1 MSTPGVAAHGD
12 HTKIGRQ
19 SVHDREGVVVGYELL
34 FRARP
39 GLEAADEQTRDLST
53 SEAICTAFGEFRLHR
68 LGARRNLYVN
78 MTRGLLTGAVPM
90 PFGPHNVV
98 LEILEHIEVDA
109 ELLDGVQALKYR
121 GYRLAIDGYVGG
133 PEHPRLLGLVD
144 VVKLDVPA
152 IGPDLWEM
160 SAYLRGAVPQA
171 RLMADGVQ
179 DEAGLDACRSA
190 GFELFLGPLYQRT
203 AGPAASD
210 INPSQTISLQ
220 LLAAL
225 SDMDSTIDELER
237 MVSADPGLSL
247 RVLSAVNSAAGAGQQ
262 IRSLRQ
268 AIVLMGRRSLSGWV
282 MLAALGGHPDQRR
295 EDMIDILTRARICEL
310 LSPCLDGVES
320 STAYA
325 AGLLSGLVEVMG
337 ADPEQLARRARMD
350 EEVTSAL
357 VARQGQVGALL
368 DAIDEFD
375 RTGQTDSLIPAAD
388 MSWAHLHA
396 LGTAVATVDSILGQP
411 GEAPGP
417 DEPQDPSVESASLA
431 V

>member
-1 MSTPGVAAHGD
+1 MSTPAVAAHGD
-12 HTKIGRQ
+12 RTKIGRQ
-19 SVHDREGVVVGYELL
+19 SVHDRDGVVVGYELL

-53 SEAICTAFGEFRLHR
+53 SEAICTAFGEFGLHR

-78 MTRGLLTGAVPM
+78 MTRGLLTGQLPM

-98 LEILEHIEVDA
+98 LEVLEHVEVDA

-152 IGPDLWEM
+152 IGPDLREM
-160 SAYLRGAVPQA
+160 AAYLRGAVPQA

-179 DEAGLDACRSA
+179 DEAVLDACRTA
-190 GFELFLGPLYQRT
+190 GFDLFLGPHYQR
-203 AGPAASD
+203 AAVPTSD

-225 SDMDSTIDELER
+225 SDLDSTIDELER
-237 MVSADPGLSL
+237 MVTADPGLSV
-247 RVLSAVNSAAGAGQQ
+247 RVLGAVNASSGAGQQ
-262 IRSLRQ
+262 VRSLRQ
-268 AIVLMGRRSLSGWV
+268 AIVLLGRRSLSGWV

-357 VARQGQVGALL
+357 VHRQGQVGALL

-375 RTGQTDSLIPAAD
+375 RTGQTVSIIPASD

-411 GEAPGP
+411 GEPSGGEPAEPGEIG
-417 DEPQDPSVESASLA
+417 EPGIAM
-431 V
+431 

>member
-1 MSTPGVAAHGD
+1 
-12 HTKIGRQ
+12 
-19 SVHDREGVVVGYELL
+19 VHDRAGVVVGYELL

-53 SEAICTAFGEFRLHR
+53 SEAISTAFGEFGLHR
-68 LGARRNLYVN
+68 LGARRNLYVS
-78 MTRGLLTGAVPM
+78 MTRGLLTGQMSM

-98 LEILEHIEVDA
+98 LEVLEHIEVDA
-109 ELLDGVQALKYR
+109 ELLDGIQALKYR
-121 GYRLAIDGYVGG
+121 GFRLAIDGYVGG

-152 IGPDLWEM
+152 IGPDLREM
-160 SAYLRGAVPQA
+160 AAYLRGAVPQA

-179 DEAGLDACRSA
+179 DEAVLDACRTA
-190 GFELFLGPLYQRT
+190 GFDLFLGPHYQR
-203 AGPAASD
+203 AAVPTSD

-225 SDMDSTIDELER
+225 SDLDSTIDELER
-237 MVSADPGLSL
+237 MVTADPGLSV
-247 RVLSAVNSAAGAGQQ
+247 RVLGAVNASSGAGQQ
-262 IRSLRQ
+262 VRSLRQ
-268 AIVLMGRRSLSGWV
+268 AIVLLGRRSLSGWV

-357 VARQGQVGALL
+357 VLRQGQVGALL

-375 RTGQTDSLIPAAD
+375 RTGQTMSIIPASD
-388 MSWAHLHA
+388 MSRAHLHA

-411 GEAPGP
+411 GEPSGGEPAEPGEIG
-417 DEPQDPSVESASLA
+417 EPGIAM
-431 V
+431 

>member
-1 MSTPGVAAHGD
+1 MSTPAVAAHGD
-12 HTKIGRQ
+12 RTKIGRQ
-19 SVHDREGVVVGYELL
+19 SVHDRDGVVVGYELL

-53 SEAICTAFGEFRLHR
+53 SEAISTAFGEFGLHR

-78 MTRGLLTGAVPM
+78 MTRGLLTGQMSM

-98 LEILEHIEVDA
+98 LEVLEHIEVDA

-121 GYRLAIDGYVGG
+121 GFRLAIDGYVGG

-152 IGPDLWEM
+152 IGPDLREM
-160 SAYLRGAVPQA
+160 AAYLRGAVPQA

-179 DEAGLDACRSA
+179 DEAALDACRTA
-190 GFELFLGPLYQRT
+190 GFDLFLGPHYQR
-203 AGPAASD
+203 AAVPTSD

-225 SDMDSTIDELER
+225 SDLDSTIDELER
-237 MVSADPGLSL
+237 MVTADPGLSV
-247 RVLSAVNSAAGAGQQ
+247 RVLGAVNASSGAGQQ
-262 IRSLRQ
+262 VRSLRQ
-268 AIVLMGRRSLSGWV
+268 AIVLLGRRSLSGWV

-357 VARQGQVGALL
+357 VHRQGQVGALL

-375 RTGQTDSLIPAAD
+375 RTGQTVSIIPASD

-411 GEAPGP
+411 GEPSGGEPAEPGEIG
-417 DEPQDPSVESASLA
+417 EPGIAM
-431 V
+431 